1 MEEELHWYALK
12 IFYNKVFAAETQFAE
27 QGIESFFPVE
37 LVRLKGEDHMRAAR
51 RLATPDDFRQDNRY
65 VKEGPAIFLR
75 KPVVNSLMFVH
86 TTEQEILQVANELE
100 GKGFVYK
107 TVDRKKPFVIPD
119 REMAMFR
126 LVTSSGADGLKFYSD
141 ESITRYKQGD
151 RVRVTEGLLKGAEGY
166 IKRIGKDRRLLVA
179 IQGFVAVATSF
190 IPMQFL
196 EKVSEDAG

>member
-196 EKVSEDAG
+196 ETVSEDAG